1 MSGYYQQPPPLPP
14 RYGNGSVPPPTP
26 PRQTSGQ
33 PAQTYGGNAQYP
45 YANVSPQQ
53 QTQYGYQTAPPPAPP
68 YPNTAAPAPYYP
80 PPPGPPPPGHSGYSY
95 APASTTPGPVAA
107 APPQSPSQSYPPPQS
122 PSYTYSH
129 QNPPQSYPPPQSPS
143 HSYPPPPPQAPA
155 QSYPPPPPLPARAPV
170 QQNLPSYPPHPP
182 YNPAQNTQN
191 SVSHT
196 YSPPQPAPYYKSP
209 PPAAQYSPA
218 SHAPTAAVSVQTATY
233 QYTPPAV
240 AQPPN
245 LPPASPQPPTPERN
259 AAPQGTF
266 NPIPREQGAF
276 EPIPREHRAFEPIAR
291 DYSAFEPVPR
301 EYDAP
306 IPREYDAPI
315 PREYDAPIPREYSEP
330 IPREYSEPLPRQQPA
345 HTPSSPPP
353 PMSTRPPAR
362 ETSNNYA
369 PSPPAAPTA
378 VGLQAPAGS
387 ERLPSPPSNTAN
399 NQHQYPRRP
408 VAGPDTQQTVAP
420 AADPALTHSAAPQ
433 TYQIQSDH
441 TSTVQPT
448 NNATPIPPPLAEAQ
462 QRTPAPITVQPQDP
476 MANLYTQMNNL
487 NMNAVEHNA
496 VPQPSV
502 RGLGDNAP
510 RPPPHIRA
518 TGEPLEVITYCPETR
533 AVDYSLYWYHLPDLP
548 DLLICTRCHADHI
561 QLTQLASKFERI
573 KRPDNFNSMCCFW
586 FPRVKEFIWP
596 QAVRTGNVD
605 ALREFLK
612 KRLNVKACKGRNP
625 TAASDGIK
633 WFGMTGSEINGFISC
648 EACYE
653 DRIAG
658 TPFET
663 RFSPYRE
670 QPTGENWSC
679 DVCVPFISRV
689 VVKKAKENDWA
700 GFVSLAT
707 HRISLPKC
715 EGKDIQS
722 NDCTWYMPRRKIENM
737 RACEACYLDRVG
749 FTRFENEFEKYVM
762 ASGFDSYFEHM
773 TQFWSCKLTE
783 TNLPLVW
790 AMENAIEQR
799 NWSVFS
805 SSAEVAC
812 RLPPCTKHG
821 IVRGNWW
828 TIQGGCDN
836 FDVCETCYISILKT
850 SGVAQFF
857 EPAQRNPEATLVC
870 DFCVASPRFRQ
881 YLRKYAQA
889 VDLGVFSY
897 YLDYVRTFASIPVCP
912 GLEVVEKGHWWGYP
926 NALFCEDCYL
936 SFVADTKLGD
946 YVVFK
951 KVYDERAQICQI
963 WSSRM
968 RTMWLKVCDAGPP
981 GSPELKE
988 KLAEFTEFG
997 SKRLEIYTQTVP
1009 QMKFIR
1015 EMKLMKMQNAMH
1027 QGLLSVMYNGM
1038 DGLKSVSGAVDGNL
1052 HGNSQVGWYATD
1064 EGAQGAQMFNNMQA
1078 GFANANRMDEW
1089 MQMFQL
1095 EMIWK
1100 EVE

>member
-14 RYGNGSVPPPTP
+14 RYGNGSIPPPTP
-26 PRQTSGQ
+26 PRPTSGQ

-53 QTQYGYQTAPPPAPP
+53 QAQYGYQTAPPPASP

-107 APPQSPSQSYPPPQS
+107 APPQSPSHSYPPPQS
-122 PSYTYSH
+122 PSYTYSP

-143 HSYPPPPPQAPA
+143 HTYPPPSQTPAQSYPPPQASAQSYPPPQAPSQSYPPTQA
-155 QSYPPPPPLPARAPV
+155 PSQSYPPPPPLPARAPV

-182 YNPAQNTQN
+182 YNPAQNAQN
-191 SVSHT
+191 TVSNT
-196 YSPPQPAPYYKSP
+196 YSPPQPAPYYNSL
-209 PPAAQYSPA
+209 PPAAQYTPA
-218 SHAPTAAVSVQTATY
+218 THAPTPAAPVQTSAY
-233 QYTPPAV
+233 QHTPPVV
-240 AQPPN
+240 AQPPS
-245 LPPASPQPPTPERN
+245 LSPASPQPPTPERN
-259 AAPQGTF
+259 AASHGTF
-266 NPIPREQGAF
+266 SPVPRDNGAF
-276 EPIPREHRAFEPIAR
+276 EPIPR
-291 DYSAFEPVPR
+291 DYSEF
-301 EYDAP
+301 AP
-306 IPREYDAPI
+306 IPRDYNEFAPVPRDYNEFAPI
-315 PREYDAPIPREYSEP
+315 PRDSSAF
-330 IPREYSEPLPRQQPA
+330 EPLPRQQPA
-345 HTPSSPPP
+345 NTASAPPPP

-362 ETSNNYA
+362 ETSNSSA
-369 PSPPAAPTA
+369 PPPPAAPTA
-378 VGLQAPAGS
+378 VGQQIPAGS
-387 ERLPSPPSNTAN
+387 ERLPPPPPPPPPNTSNS
-399 NQHQYPRRP
+399 QHQYPRRP
-408 VAGPDTQQTVAP
+408 VAAPNTQQTVAP
-420 AADPALTHSAAPQ
+420 AAHP
-433 TYQIQSDH
+433 
-441 TSTVQPT
+441 TSPVQLT
-448 NNATPIPPPLAEAQ
+448 NNATPLPPPQTEAQ
-462 QRTPAPITVQPQDP
+462 QHTPAPVTGQPQDP

-487 NMNAVEHNA
+487 NMNPVEHNA
-496 VPQPSV
+496 APQPSV
-502 RGLGDNAP
+502 RALDDNAP

-533 AVDYSLYWYHLPDLP
+533 AVDYSLYWYRLPDLP

-561 QLTQLASKFERI
+561 QPTQLASKFEKI

-612 KRLNVKACKGRNP
+612 KRVNVKACKGRNP

-633 WFGMTGSEINGFISC
+633 WFGMAGSEINGFISC

-722 NDCTWYMPRRKIENM
+722 NDCTWYLPRRKIENM

-762 ASGFDSYFEHM
+762 ATGFDAYFEHM

-836 FDVCETCYISILKT
+836 YDVCETCYTSILRT

-857 EPAQRNPEATLVC
+857 EPAQRNPESTLVC

-889 VDLGVFSY
+889 VDVGVFSY
-897 YLDYVRTFASIPVCP
+897 FLDYVRTFASIPVCP

-946 YVVFK
+946 SVTFK
-951 KVYDERAQICQI
+951 KAYDERAQICQI

-981 GSPELKE
+981 DSPESK
-988 KLAEFTEFG
+988 KALAEFTEFG
-997 SKRLEIYTQTVP
+997 SKRLQIYTQTVP

-1038 DGLKSVSGAVDGNL
+1038 DGLLSVSGATDGHL
-1052 HGNSQVGWYATD
+1052 HGNSQVGWHDT
-1064 EGAQGAQMFNNMQA
+1064 EQGAQGAQMFNNMQA
-1078 GFANANRMDEW
+1078 GFASANRMDEW

>member
-26 PRQTSGQ
+26 PRQTGGQ
-33 PAQTYGGNAQYP
+33 PAQTYGGNTQYP

-53 QTQYGYQTAPPPAPP
+53 QTQYGYQTAPPPASP
-68 YPNTAAPAPYYP
+68 YPNAAAPAPYYP

-107 APPQSPSQSYPPPQS
+107 APLQSPSQSYPPPQS
-122 PSYTYSH
+122 PSYTYS
-129 QNPPQSYPPPQSPS
+129 PQSPS
-143 HSYPPPPPQAPA
+143 HSYPPPPQTSA
-155 QSYPPPPPLPARAPV
+155 QSYSPPPPLPARAPV
-170 QQNLPSYPPHPP
+170 QQNLPNYPPHPP
-182 YNPAQNTQN
+182 YNPAHNTQN
-191 SVSHT
+191 PVSHT
-196 YSPPQPAPYYKSP
+196 YSPTQPAPYYNSP
-209 PPAAQYSPA
+209 PPAAQYTPA
-218 SHAPTAAVSVQTATY
+218 THASTPAVSVQTATY
-233 QYTPPAV
+233 QYTPPAA

-245 LPPASPQPPTPERN
+245 LPPTSPQPPTPERN

-266 NPIPREQGAF
+266 SPIPREQGAF
-276 EPIPREHRAFEPIAR
+276 EPIPRE
-291 DYSAFEPVPR
+291 YGAFEPVPR
-301 EYDAP
+301 EYS
-306 IPREYDAPI
+306 
-315 PREYDAPIPREYSEP
+315 APIPREYSA
-330 IPREYSEPLPRQQPA
+330 PLPRQQPA
-345 HTPSSPPP
+345 YTPSSPPPP

-369 PSPPAAPTA
+369 PPPPAAPTA
-378 VGLQAPAGS
+378 VG
-387 ERLPSPPSNTAN
+387 
-399 NQHQYPRRP
+399 QHQYPRRP
-408 VAGPDTQQTVAP
+408 VAAPNTQQTVAS
-420 AADPALTHSAAPQ
+420 AADPNPTHPAAPQ
-433 TYQIQSDH
+433 TYQIRSDH
-441 TSTVQPT
+441 TSPVQPA
-448 NNATPIPPPLAEAQ
+448 NNATSIPPPPAEAQ
-462 QRTPAPITVQPQDP
+462 QPAPVPNTAQPQDA
-476 MANLYTQMNNL
+476 MANLYTQMNNF
-487 NMNAVEHNA
+487 NMNPVEHNA
-496 VPQPSV
+496 APQPSV
-502 RGLGDNAP
+502 RALDDNAP

-533 AVDYSLYWYHLPDLP
+533 AVDYSLYWYRLPDLP

-561 QLTQLASKFERI
+561 QPTQLASKFEKI

-586 FPRVKEFIWP
+586 FPRVKDFIWP

-633 WFGMTGSEINGFISC
+633 WFGMTDSEINGFISC

-670 QPTGENWSC
+670 QPTGEQWSC
-679 DVCVPFISRV
+679 DISVPFISRV

-715 EGKDIQS
+715 EGKDVQS
-722 NDCTWYMPRRKIENM
+722 NDCTWYMPRQKIENM

-762 ASGFDSYFEHM
+762 APGFDSYFEHM

-821 IVRGNWW
+821 FIRGNWW

-836 FDVCETCYISILKT
+836 FDVCETCYTSILRT

-857 EPAQRNPEATLVC
+857 EPASRNPEATLVC

-897 YLDYVRTFASIPVCP
+897 YLDYVRAFASVPVCP

-946 YVVFK
+946 SVEFK
-951 KVYDERAQICQI
+951 KAYDERAQICQI

-968 RTMWLKVCDAGPP
+968 RTLWLKVCDAGPP
-981 GSPELKE
+981 GSPESKE

-997 SKRLEIYTQTVP
+997 SKRLKIYTQTVP

-1078 GFANANRMDEW
+1078 GFANANRTDEW
-1089 MQMFQL
+1089 MQIFQL